1 MLFTD
6 RTESNHRYWTI
17 DWNRMK
23 CHRRLNELIETL
35 LGNGICIMHS
45 TEPHTVSNAN
55 PTSTE
60 CVTSPAKPSQQ
71 QKHSREWV
79 SERSR
84 KRKRERAARS
94 NSPPHSL
101 HHFTFDH
108 FDHIAD
114 SHSIVLFDLFT
125 FDCNRDMVS
134 SMMPS
139 PKCVYFVRP
148 KKGIS
153 FNIVHFALSTH
164 DRRKKYATTNFMKRL
179 AKTRQFN
186 INNVF
191 SSILRCLTSK
201 IFGIYVKWIFF
212 YHLVFGV
219 FFSTKSKQWYQ
230 FFFFG
235 L

>member
-1 MLFTD
+1 
-6 RTESNHRYWTI
+6 
-17 DWNRMK
+17 MK

-60 CVTSPAKPSQQ
+60 CVTSPAKPSEQQ
-71 QKHSREWV
+71 QHSKEWV

-139 PKCVYFVRP
+139 PKCVYFVQP
-148 KKGIS
+148 KKAYHSIS
-153 FNIVHFALSTH
+153 FISPYPH
-164 DRRKKYATTNFMKRL
+164 TTDEKNM
-179 AKTRQFN
+179 RQRISWSDWPRPGN
-186 INNVF
+186 
-191 SSILRCLTSK
+191 SIL
-201 IFGIYVKWIFF
+201 IMFF
-212 YHLVFGV
+212 RPFWDV
-219 FFSTKSKQWYQ
+219 
-230 FFFFG
+230 
-235 L
+235 